1 MRVSVLR
8 GTPTRPNGHKA
19 LQPRE
24 AASAVATSASE
35 ALDEQI
41 ESLLLGLD
49 EPVEAVQAEEEF
61 APAVEAVQAEE
72 EFAPAVEDASQS
84 KRWASGRREPWGARI
99 NQFDVVF
106 AVTAVV
112 LGFAVGLLTVFL
124 VNG

>member
-24 AASAVATSASE
+24 ATSAVATSASE

-41 ESLLLGLD
+41 ESLLLSLD
-49 EPVEAVQAEEEF
+49 EPPEAVQPEEEF
-61 APAVEAVQAEE
+61 TAAAE
-72 EFAPAVEDASQS
+72 VRSQP
-84 KRWASGRREPWGARI
+84 KRWTSGRREPLRTRI
-99 NQFDVVF
+99 NQVDVLF